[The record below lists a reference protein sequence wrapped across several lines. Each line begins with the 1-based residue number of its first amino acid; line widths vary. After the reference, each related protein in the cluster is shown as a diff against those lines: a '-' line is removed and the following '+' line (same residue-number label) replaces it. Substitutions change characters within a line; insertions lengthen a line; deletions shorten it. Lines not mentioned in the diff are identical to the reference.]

1 MVSLPEVTCLIPS
14 NDYKT
19 CLTSPMLLVIN
30 AFMYFIEYEEDKQ
43 FLTYPSM
50 RLVETV
56 SGSVTLSVPKV
67 A

>member
-1 MVSLPEVTCLIPS
+1 
-14 NDYKT
+14 
-19 CLTSPMLLVIN
+19 MLLVIN